1 MLLRLEFWVLK
12 EAGEDA
18 EELFLQIL
26 DARIGT
32 YLHWRMNN
40 EQNGPFLRTVK
51 CLICSFEVDFLRTFI
66 GVVVVFCVKPLFRFF
81 MHIRIQNRHFGHWKI
96 SLIRSESWTFVVH
109 ICLQIKNVCWTELF
123 VLIQFTREINSKNQ
137 NKHHHQ
143 FTVKNEVWIL
153 VKNSPFSKVRFS
165 QRICWKLSHWV
176 K

>member
-109 ICLQIKNVCWTELF
+109 ICLVQIKNVCWTELF

-137 NKHHHQ
+137 NKHSQ
-143 FTVKNEVWIL
+143 SSVYREKWSLNPR
-153 VKNSPFSKVRFS
+153 KKFSF
-165 QRICWKLSHWV
+165 LGG
-176 K
+176 